1 MLHIYTDGSTK
12 GNGKKQSKGGFGIVI
27 FDDNHQHLID
37 AYYEHQN
44 NTTNNRMELSALL
57 KTFELLNTK
66 YKGMPATI
74 YSDSSYVINILTS
87 WIHVWSKNDWMNSN
101 KKGIIKNLDLVQS
114 LYKYYNIDFF
124 ICQIDFVK
132 VKGHCGILG
141 NQLADA
147 LSQADVSKFSNIILK
162 NHINLKLEEKT
173 C

>member
-1 MLHIYTDGSTK
+1 
-12 GNGKKQSKGGFGIVI
+12 
-27 FDDNHQHLID
+27 
-37 AYYEHQN
+37 
-44 NTTNNRMELSALL
+44 MELSALL

-124 ICQIDFVK
+124 ICQIEFIK
-132 VKGHCGILG
+132 VKGHCGIVG
-141 NQLADA
+141 NELADA
-147 LSQADVSKFSNIILK
+147 LAQADLSKFSNIILR
-162 NHINLKLEEKT
+162 NHINIQIEEKT